1 MTIATPPR
9 PPASNHQPPMDFRK
23 LGPLEVCAATGP
35 LHLGRPKRRALLALL
50 LLHPNEVVTSDRLI
64 EELWGEDPPETATK
78 ALQVLVA
85 DLRKLLE
92 PERGRGQ
99 PGRVLLTRP
108 SGYLLQLEP
117 EQLDLARFEQLVA
130 EARRALAAGDPA
142 TGRARLGEAL

>member
-1 MTIATPPR
+1 
-9 PPASNHQPPMDFRK
+9 MDFRI

-99 PGRVLLTRP
+99 PVGCC
-108 SGYLLQLEP
+108 
-117 EQLDLARFEQLVA
+117 
-130 EARRALAAGDPA
+130 
-142 TGRARLGEAL
+142 